1 MRLHQVT
8 SSIKKELKRRVNDLQ
23 AAGATNFYD
32 AFLRAFQVM
41 EDSIPLEL
49 VVDCNTALLFLTDGK
64 MTDPP
69 DMEETQVLEFV
80 QEGLAKLEERL
91 SHPVHLFSYSI
102 SENDDVHTFPKQL
115 ACATTDKG
123 IWSKVIDER
132 TIVES
137 LSSYSNLFSMGLG
150 EGRNDDFVAWVEP
163 YIFSTRGEAG
173 VTISAPIFDRSVTPA
188 VLIGVVGID
197 ILVKA
202 LDRALGVET
211 GSSETYD
218 RIVLSSTAK

>member
-1 MRLHQVT
+1 
-8 SSIKKELKRRVNDLQ
+8 
-23 AAGATNFYD
+23 
-32 AFLRAFQVM
+32 M

-49 VVDCNTALLFLTDGK
+49 VVDCNTAILFLTDGK

-69 DMEETQVLEFV
+69 DITEAKVLDFV
-80 QEGLAKLEERL
+80 EEGLAKLEERL

-115 ACATTDKG
+115 ACTTTSNG
-123 IWSKVIDER
+123 IWSKVVDER

-137 LSSYSNLFSMGLG
+137 LSSYSNLFSLGLG
-150 EGRNDDFVAWVEP
+150 EGKNDDFVAWVEP
-163 YIFSTRGEAG
+163 YTFSTRGEAG
-173 VTISAPIFDRSVTPA
+173 VTLSARVFDRNVDPP

-197 ILVKA
+197 LLVKV

>member
-1 MRLHQVT
+1 MKR
-8 SSIKKELKRRVNDLQ
+8 ELKRRVNNLQ

-32 AFLRAFQVM
+32 AFRRAFQVM
-41 EDSIPLEL
+41 EDSLPLEL
-49 VVDCNTALLFLTDGK
+49 VVDCKTALLFLTDGK

-69 DMEETQVLEFV
+69 DLDESQVLDFV
-80 QEGLAKLEERL
+80 TQGLADLEELL
-91 SHPVHLFSYSI
+91 SHPVHVFSYSI

-115 ACATTDKG
+115 ACETTSQG
-123 IWSKVIDER
+123 IWSKVIDDR
-132 TIVES
+132 TIVDS
-137 LSSYSNLFSMGLG
+137 LSSYSHLFSLGLG

-163 YIFSTRGEAG
+163 YLFSTRGEAG
-173 VTISAPIFDRSVTPA
+173 VTISAPVFDRSVSPA

-197 ILVKA
+197 LLVKA

-218 RIVLSSTAK
+218 RIVLSSTAR